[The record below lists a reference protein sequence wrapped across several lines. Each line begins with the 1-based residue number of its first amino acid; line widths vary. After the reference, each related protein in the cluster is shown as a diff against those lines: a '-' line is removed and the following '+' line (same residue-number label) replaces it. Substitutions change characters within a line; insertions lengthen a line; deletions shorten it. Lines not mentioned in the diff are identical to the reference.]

1 MYPAHRRFIGPR
13 WLFRYPDEKVKKHL
27 MNSMQQRQQ
36 TQSRQ
41 RLFTASEVAQF
52 EYCPLVWW
60 HEQFEPLAQADNE
73 ELFAHLGELEHEHG
87 AQAPALPEYKTVEQ
101 LLLRRGAFDEGRQQH
116 LDHAE
121 DVEEIQEEVRRGVK
135 TTGRM
140 RVIAA
145 IAGVMVCL
153 ALALIVASVFLR

>member
-1 MYPAHRRFIGPR
+1 
-13 WLFRYPDEKVKKHL
+13 

-36 TQSRQ
+36 PQSRQ
-41 RLFTASEVAQF
+41 RLFTASEVAEF

-60 HEQFEPLAQADNE
+60 HEQFEPLAQADND
-73 ELFAHLGELEHEHG
+73 ELFARMVELEYEHG
-87 AQAPALPEYKTVEQ
+87 AQAPALPEYKMVEQ

-135 TTGRM
+135 ATGRM
-140 RVIAA
+140 RIIAVIA
-145 IAGVMVCL
+145 IVMLCL
-153 ALALIVASVFLR
+153 ALALVIAAIVIR

>member
-1 MYPAHRRFIGPR
+1 MYRAHRRFIGPR
-13 WLFRYPDEKVKKHL
+13 WISRYPDEKVKKHL

-52 EYCPLVWW
+52 EYCPLVSW
-60 HEQFEPLAQADNE
+60 HEQFEPLAQADND
-73 ELFAHLGELEHEHG
+73 ELFARMVELEYEHG
-87 AQAPALPEYKTVEQ
+87 AQAPALPEYKMVER

-145 IAGVMVCL
+145 IAVVMVCL
-153 ALALIVASVFLR
+153 ALAL